1 MAPDRQKVIQ
11 AAEKL
16 VGRGRIQ
23 AAIDEY
29 RKVLERHPNDTSTLN
44 RVGDLYARLNRMPKA
59 IELFQQTAEGFG
71 RQGFFVKAIAIYK
84 KIIRLDPSQINA
96 YEALA
101 DLYNRQG
108 LTGDSLAQYQVV
120 ADYYQKHD
128 DAEAALGVY
137 RSMVEIEPSN
147 PTRRLQLAGLLQ
159 EEGQLPKALEQ
170 YFEIASLMLGHS
182 RGEDALRVL
191 LGALDVDAGN
201 LDFVRRAIHLLEDGG
216 FDQLGADL
224 LDAAAERNPAANTLR
239 LDALEK
245 SPAERSAPEA
255 EPEPESESK
264 AEAEPEAAADA
275 TLPPVAVELELEEP
289 LLEQSVD
296 ADQDEDSD
304 TEELAVL
311 ETAVDVDLSELDLGD
326 IEELGAGQGVDPEL
340 PASTPAPEQLE
351 DDQPAEDEPSEPEVV
366 LDLADP
372 GDASEFVLDA
382 VEDIE
387 QPELAG
393 QIEEVREG
401 EADGD
406 QALGFELD
414 LDEIEL
420 EPELEPEPELEQVL
434 AEELPPEASSDLEI
448 SGESI
453 KLLIEAEVLSRYGMD
468 DMAIAVLD
476 KIVRAEPRHCEAM
489 ARLVRLQ
496 LRTDR
501 SDEALA
507 VANQLADEVARS
519 GAPRSWDAVC
529 EAMAERDF
537 VLENGR
543 FVATGEPVEPVPEPE
558 PEPEVEQ
565 ELELATESEGSM
577 VEEPT
582 AEEEPAVE
590 EPKAE
595 ELIVEPDTPP
605 AAGDV
610 EEAPRVEEPVDQSL
624 EELVADAAV
633 FSRPQRPLATEDVLA
648 GVIEE
653 IEREAG
659 AETSLDGQKEDEQ
672 QVAESEAV
680 DEPVVADKELDWL
693 RELERAEAE
702 DAEPVSEEFVDL
714 ATELE
719 AELSEE
725 GELEEELLPNLR
737 EQSLE
742 DIVEGFRQGMSE
754 TLSDE
759 DYDTHYN
766 LGVAFREME
775 LIDEAIGEFQ
785 LAAKDP
791 RYLVECC
798 SLLAACFVD
807 KSFYDLAV
815 QWYARGV
822 ESPAVDQESKMG
834 LLYELGTLLAATGEP
849 QAARARF
856 LEIYGINSNY
866 RDVVAKLEELPE

>member
-29 RKVLERHPNDTSTLN
+29 RKVLERYPNDTSTLN

-71 RQGFFVKAIAIYK
+71 KQGFFVKAIAIYK

-137 RSMVEIEPSN
+137 RNMVEIEPSN

-159 EEGQLPKALEQ
+159 EEGQLSKALEQ

-255 EPEPESESK
+255 EPESESK
-264 AEAEPEAAADA
+264 AEAEPEAGAD
-275 TLPPVAVELELEEP
+275 TNLPPVAVELEFEEP

-296 ADQDEDSD
+296 ADQDEASD

-311 ETAVDVDLSELDLGD
+311 ETAVDIDLSELDLGD
-326 IEELGAGQGVDPEL
+326 IEELSAGQGVDPEL
-340 PASTPAPEQLE
+340 PASTSALEQLA
-351 DDQPAEDEPSEPEVV
+351 DDQPVEDEPSEPEVV

-372 GDASEFVLDA
+372 GEASEFVLDP

-387 QPELAG
+387 QPEPVE

-406 QALGFELD
+406 QPLGLEFD

-420 EPELEPEPELEQVL
+420 EPELESEPEQVL
-434 AEELPPEASSDLEI
+434 AEEASPEASSDLEI

-519 GAPRSWDAVC
+519 GAPGSWDAVC

-543 FVATGEPVEPVPEPE
+543 FVATGEPVEPAPEPE
-558 PEPEVEQ
+558 PELEVEQ

-577 VEEPT
+577 VEEPI
-582 AEEEPAVE
+582 AEEELAVE
-590 EPKAE
+590 EPEAE
-595 ELIVEPDTPP
+595 KLIVEPDTPP

-610 EEAPRVEEPVDQSL
+610 EEVPRVEEPVDQSL

-659 AETSLDGQKEDEQ
+659 AERSLDGQKEDEQ
-672 QVAESEAV
+672 QVAESEVV
-680 DEPVVADKELDWL
+680 DEPEVADKELDWL

-775 LIDEAIGEFQ
+775 LIDEAIAEFQ

-856 LEIYGINSNY
+856 LEIYGMNSNY
-866 RDVVAKLEELPE
+866 RDIVAKLEELPE